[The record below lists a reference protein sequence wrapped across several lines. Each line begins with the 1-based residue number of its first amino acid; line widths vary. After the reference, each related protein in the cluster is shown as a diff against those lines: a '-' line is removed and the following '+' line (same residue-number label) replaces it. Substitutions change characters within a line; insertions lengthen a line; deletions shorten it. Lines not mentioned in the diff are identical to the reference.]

1 MFLEAVFLLYPEQSF
16 LPVEL
21 TSGGFYLTIQIA
33 KLRETNRALDRLTKS
48 KDAALMDA
56 ERTVQIAEIKA
67 SMVDELQNR
76 NQELMKQIEICQ
88 VYWNL
93 DIIKKKWRL
102 KSRCKFSEHRMS
114 KFDQGVSLLDFTS
127 KLFGT

>member
-1 MFLEAVFLLYPEQSF
+1 M
-16 LPVEL
+16 
-21 TSGGFYLTIQIA
+21 TSGVFYLTIQIA
-33 KLRETNRALDRLTKS
+33 KLQETNRALDRLTKS
-48 KDAALMDA
+48 KEAALLDA

-102 KSRCKFSEHRMS
+102 KSRCFQNIEG
-114 KFDQGVSLLDFTS
+114 QSLI
-127 KLFGT
+127 KV